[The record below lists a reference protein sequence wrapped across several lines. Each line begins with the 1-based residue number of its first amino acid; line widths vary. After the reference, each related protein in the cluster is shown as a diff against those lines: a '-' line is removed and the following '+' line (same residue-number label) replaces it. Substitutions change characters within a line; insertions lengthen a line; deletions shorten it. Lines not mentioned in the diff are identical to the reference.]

1 MEKVL
6 NYPIKYAILELKT
19 KGGFIHNFEDITVGF
34 IVSKCY
40 VVNQNIRYY
49 EDGSSKTT
57 YHVVFPYNDIHNF
70 KWRTLGGFT
79 FYDTEISPSFGYH
92 GNCMNAN
99 VVSSIYDNFDEA
111 EVEAEC
117 ENEKLKAKIGGSVS
131 VTSPNW
137 HDKYLEDLKHFNEDI
152 DICKRYEQ
160 AICELTSSMD
170 VTTDNIQGKQFSKN
184 I

>member
-111 EVEAEC
+111 
-117 ENEKLKAKIGGSVS
+117 
-131 VTSPNW
+131 
-137 HDKYLEDLKHFNEDI
+137 DKYLEDLKHFNEDI